1 MRNVLGAGCMRA
13 GRWTVAVDL
22 RLELLDELLGFVT
35 GELAAGLPIVQTPYL
50 TLPYARA
57 VMAEAVHCVRLI
69 ESDGSLGFGC
79 DRWRVKRWQGDRE
92 K

>member
-1 MRNVLGAGCMRA
+1 V
-13 GRWTVAVDL
+13 
-22 RLELLDELLGFVT
+22 
-35 GELAAGLPIVQTPYL
+35 GLPIVQTPYL
-50 TLPYARA
+50 TLPYDRA

-79 DRWRVKRWQGDRE
+79 DRWRVKRWQGDRQ